1 MAKALV
7 TGAGQG
13 IGRAIAHRL
22 AADGFS
28 VIVADLDEASAAR
41 TAREVDGVAVRCDVR
56 EQASV
61 LAMAEPVDD
70 LDVLVNNAGVY
81 LFERL
86 ADVTPESF
94 RRVMEVNVLGTVL
107 CIQACTAALSA
118 GGGGAIVNIA
128 SMSGVVP
135 VPGTGM
141 YSPSKAAVGSLT
153 ALAALELAPHGI
165 RVNAV
170 APGRISTEGTATR
183 QADPER
189 ERRTAA
195 LIPAGR
201 VGEPADIAGAV
212 SFFAGADSRYVTGQ
226 TLLVDGGLAGATIPH
241 FQAAQRASPGV
252 GSATPACG
260 PATSSGQS
268 PRRAA
273 PSGRTPQGR

>member
-1 MAKALV
+1 VGNALV

-28 VIVADLDEASAAR
+28 VVVADLDADTAAR
-41 TAREVDGVAVRCDVR
+41 TADEVGGTAVRCDVR
-56 EQASV
+56 DQDSV
-61 LAMAEPVDD
+61 HAMAATVDD

-94 RRVMEVNVLGTVL
+94 RTVMEVNVLGTLL
-107 CIQACTAALSA
+107 CTQACTDALAA

-141 YSPSKAAVGSLT
+141 YSPSKAAVRSLT
-153 ALAALELAPHGI
+153 ALAAIELAPKGI

-170 APGRISTEGTATR
+170 APGRITTEGAATR
-183 QADPER
+183 QADPDR

-201 VGEPADIAGAV
+201 VGDPADIADAV
-212 SFFAGADSRYVTGQ
+212 SFFARPDSRYVTGQ
-226 TLLVDGGLAGATIPH
+226 TLLVDGGLSGATIPH
-241 FQAAQRASPGV
+241 FQAAQH
-252 GSATPACG
+252 
-260 PATSSGQS
+260 
-268 PRRAA
+268 
-273 PSGRTPQGR
+273 